1 MQKENL
7 PPITPESL
15 NHLLNSMNTGC
26 SPECQTIIK
35 EFFTQFAKELDF
47 PIHQVRFHSH
57 FSVCYMDMSDI
68 RIEVS
73 NETPF
78 FHIHPDAEKK
88 YPINEIFFQ
97 IKKSLYSKNLQ
108 EKFCFIYFDGKKNV
122 LQELIKTS
130 YLDIVLLG
138 RSEIVKVIFA
148 DHKRAMLVKLIS
160 EQHGISIIS
169 PYSYTRVPI
178 GAMFYGRKEQMS
190 KLIRSNF
197 EMNFAVVGSRR
208 IGKTTIL
215 LNYKNY
221 LDQEK
226 LFHSVFLDCYR
237 IQNISEFITKVV
249 TELDVRSSLKVN
261 ISTFHDFMSRMKGR
275 FNKNL
280 VLILDE
286 IDELL
291 ENDKIYNWQLSRI
304 FHALAAEGVCKII
317 IAGYRRL
324 YQEINNQHSPF
335 FKYFE
340 QIQLKELD
348 DTSARQ
354 LILEPLDDIGIKI
367 KDRTGFSEMIMQ
379 LTSNHPQFI
388 QFFCSL
394 LIDLVNKENRNEVTK
409 DDVVKL
415 EDQDEYFHFVMDTF
429 LINTDQF
436 QQLIVYEMVQY
447 DRFDEQLVIE
457 RLKENYQIDLS
468 ITSIQKD
475 CIELELANIF
485 KRDKSEYS
493 FAYPAL
499 PKILNANYNLKFRKQ
514 SIAREILAEGR
525 YYDKSK

>member
-1 MQKENL
+1 
-7 PPITPESL
+7 
-15 NHLLNSMNTGC
+15 
-26 SPECQTIIK
+26 
-35 EFFTQFAKELDF
+35 
-47 PIHQVRFHSH
+47 
-57 FSVCYMDMSDI
+57 MSDI

-73 NETPF
+73 AETPF

-88 YPINEIFFQ
+88 YLINEIFYH

-108 EKFCFIYFDGKKNV
+108 EKICFIYFDGKSSE
-122 LQELIKTS
+122 LQELIKSS

-138 RSEIVKVIFA
+138 RADIVKVVFS

-169 PYSYTRVPI
+169 PFSYTRVPT
-178 GAMFYGRKEQMS
+178 GGMFYGRKEQMN

-197 EMNFAVVGSRR
+197 ETNFAVVGSRR

-215 LNYKNY
+215 LNLKRHF
-221 LDQEK
+221 DQEK
-226 LFHSVFLDCYR
+226 LFHAIFLDCYR
-237 IQNISEFITKVV
+237 IQNISEFITKIV

-261 ISTFHDFMSRMKGR
+261 ISTFHDFMSRMKSR

-291 ENDKIYNWQLSRI
+291 EYDKTYNWQLSRI
-304 FHALAAEGVCKII
+304 FHSLASEIVCKII

-340 QIQLKELD
+340 QIQIKELD

-354 LILEPLDDIGIKI
+354 LILEPLDDIGVKI
-367 KDRTGFSEMIMQ
+367 KDRAGFSEMIMH
-379 LTSNHPQFI
+379 LSSNHPQFI

-409 DDVVKL
+409 DDVLKL
-415 EDQDEYFHFVMDTF
+415 EGQDEYFHFVMDTF

-436 QQLIVYEMVQY
+436 QQLIVYEMAQY
-447 DRFDEQLVIE
+447 NSFDEQLVIE
-457 RLKENYQIDLS
+457 KLKENYQVDLS

-475 CIELELANIF
+475 CVELELANIL
-485 KRDKSEYS
+485 KREKSVYK

-499 PKILNANYNLKFRKQ
+499 PKILNSDFNLTFRKQ
-514 SIAREILAEGR
+514 AIAREILAEGK
-525 YYDKSK
+525 YYVK